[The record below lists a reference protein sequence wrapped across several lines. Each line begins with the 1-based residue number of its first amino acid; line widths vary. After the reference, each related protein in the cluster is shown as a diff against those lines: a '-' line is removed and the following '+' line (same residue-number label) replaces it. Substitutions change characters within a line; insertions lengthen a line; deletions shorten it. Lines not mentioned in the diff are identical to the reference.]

1 MRKAKSNLQLM
12 QESRNQWTMNPVT
25 RVQAN
30 KKKDKKKT
38 RQENRKSCLFYNDK
52 QDFFI
57 CGEVA

>member
-1 MRKAKSNLQLM
+1 M